1 MYTGRVIV
9 VGCLQSLPVIRLP
22 IKIIAPVLSL
32 TGVSVPVSPPLHGF
46 SMIVKAGILGTAV
59 IQTVQTFKTSFIE
72 WRAVAVWI
80 F

>member
-9 VGCLQSLPVIRLP
+9 VRCLQSLPVIRLP

-32 TGVSVPVSPPLHGF
+32 TDVSVSVSPPVHGF
-46 SMIVKAGILGTAV
+46 SMIVKVGILKTAV
-59 IQTVQTFKTSFIE
+59 VQKSSFIE

>member
-9 VGCLQSLPVIRLP
+9 VRCLQSLPVIRLP

-32 TGVSVPVSPPLHGF
+32 TDVSVPVSPALHGL

-59 IQTVQTFKTSFIE
+59 IQTVQHLKPLL
-72 WRAVAVWI
+72 
-80 F
+80 